1 MRPAK
6 SAQGEEQ
13 GELYQ
18 RRLSTL
24 LDQRHPLYVLAEAID
39 SGLGRSEHGQM
50 PTRVLTVL
58 LLGQVNIRPLMVR
71 KKLLLS
77 GC

>member
-1 MRPAK
+1 MNVSGESLQNMKPAK

-24 LDQRHPLYVLAEAID
+24 LDQSHPLYVLAE
-39 SGLGRSEHGQM
+39 GRL
-50 PTRVLTVL
+50 V
-58 LLGQVNIRPLMVR
+58 VR
-71 KKLLLS
+71 SLPKI
-77 GC
+77 